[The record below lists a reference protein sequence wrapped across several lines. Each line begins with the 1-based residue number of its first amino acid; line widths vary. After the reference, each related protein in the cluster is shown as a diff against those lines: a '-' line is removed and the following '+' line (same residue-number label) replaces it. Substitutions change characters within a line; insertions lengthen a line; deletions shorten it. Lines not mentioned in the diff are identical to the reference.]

1 MYDFSDYKTFKEFIR
16 DIYQR
21 DMSINEVERKQDE
34 FNVVLNALSRY
45 SSRDQKYIEAK
56 NELLENVKIF
66 TRGEKKLLTILKME
80 YFYS

>member
-1 MYDFSDYKTFKEFIR
+1 
-16 DIYQR
+16 
-21 DMSINEVERKQDE
+21 MSINEVERKQDE

-45 SSRDQKYIEAK
+45 SSRDQKYTEAK

>member
-1 MYDFSDYKTFKEFIR
+1 
-16 DIYQR
+16 
-21 DMSINEVERKQDE
+21 MSINEVERKQDE